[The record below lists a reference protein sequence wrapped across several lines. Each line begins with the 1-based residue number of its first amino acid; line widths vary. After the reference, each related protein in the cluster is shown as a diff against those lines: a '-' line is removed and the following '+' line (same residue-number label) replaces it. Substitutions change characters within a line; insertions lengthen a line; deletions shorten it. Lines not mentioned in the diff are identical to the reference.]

1 VDETLKVMIK
11 KPISPEIRRQLIF
24 AQREEITEH
33 HIYSRL
39 AEQTRD
45 LENRKVLNQIAADEL
60 KHYKLWAAYTNKD
73 VSPSYWEIKKYYW
86 ISKIFGLTF
95 GLKLMEK
102 GETNAQINYTAIS
115 AEVPEAL
122 TVAEDENKHEQ
133 ELLGL
138 IQEEHL
144 KYMGSIVLGLNDA
157 LVEIL
162 GTLAGLTFALQNTK
176 LVALAGI
183 ITGIAGALS
192 MSSSEYLSNKA
203 EGKHDMAIK
212 SSVFT
217 GIAYIIAVVFLV
229 APFLIFSSV
238 FIGLLAA
245 LFDSILIVFLFTY
258 YISVANDQPF
268 RKRFLEMVVLSTV
281 VGLISFGLGYLVR
294 VLFGIEV

>member
-1 VDETLKVMIK
+1 MITKAISVDIHK
-11 KPISPEIRRQLIF
+11 QLVA
-24 AQREEITEH
+24 AQLDEITEY
-33 HIYSRL
+33 HIYSKL
-39 AEQTRD
+39 AEHTSD
-45 LENRKVLNQIAADEL
+45 PGNRKILNKIACDEMR
-60 KHYKLWAAYTNKD
+60 HYKLWATYTQTETKPNQWA
-73 VSPSYWEIKKYYW
+73 VIKYYW

-102 GETNAQINYTAIS
+102 AEEKAQINYTLIATT
-115 AEVPEAL
+115 VPEAMH
-122 TVAEDENKHEQ
+122 VAEDENQHEK

-138 IQEEHL
+138 IQEERL
-144 KYMGSIVLGLNDA
+144 QYLGSIVLGLNDA

-203 EGKHDMAIK
+203 EGRNDLAIK
-212 SSVFT
+212 SALFT
-217 GIAYIIAVVFLV
+217 GLAYVVAVIFLV
-229 APFLIFSSV
+229 APYLIFSSPFV
-238 FIGLLAA
+238 ALLVA
-245 LFDSILIVFLFTY
+245 LADSILVVFLFTY

-268 RKRFLEMVVLSTV
+268 RKRFLEMVILSTI

>member
-1 VDETLKVMIK
+1 MIK

-24 AQREEITEH
+24 AQREEITEF
-33 HIYSRL
+33 HIYSKL

-45 LENRKVLNQIAADEL
+45 EENKKVLQQIADDEL
-60 KHYKLWAAYTNKD
+60 RHYKLWAAYTNKE
-73 VSPSYWEIKKYYW
+73 VTPSQWEVNKFYW

-95 GLKLMEK
+95 GLKLLEK
-102 GETNAQINYTAIS
+102 GEKKAQINYGQIAT
-115 AEVPEAL
+115 EVPEAL
-122 TVAEDENKHEQ
+122 IVAEDENDHEK

-138 IQEEHL
+138 IQEDHL

-192 MSSSEYLSNKA
+192 MSSSEYLSNRA
-203 EGKHDMAIK
+203 DGKNDLAIK
-212 SSVFT
+212 SAVFT
-217 GIAYIIAVVFLV
+217 GIAYIIAVIFLV
-229 APFLIFSSV
+229 APFLIFTSPFV
-238 FIGLLAA
+238 ALLVA

-268 RKRFLEMVVLSTV
+268 RKRFTEMVVLSTV

-294 VLFGIEV
+294 IFFGIEV

>member
-1 VDETLKVMIK
+1 MIK
-11 KPISPEIRRQLIF
+11 KPISPEIRQQLIF
-24 AQREEITEH
+24 AQREEITEY
-33 HIYSRL
+33 HIYSKL
-39 AEQTRD
+39 AEQTKD
-45 LENRKVLNQIAADEL
+45 SDNQKVLKQIAADEL
-60 KHYKLWAAYTNKD
+60 KHYKLWGAYTNKE
-73 VSPSYWEIKKYYW
+73 VSPNNWEVRKYYW
-86 ISKIFGLTF
+86 ISRIFGLTF

-102 GETNAQINYTAIS
+102 GEEKAQINYALIAT
-115 AEVPEAL
+115 EVPEAL
-122 TVAEDENKHEQ
+122 EVAEDENQHEK

-138 IQEEHL
+138 IEEEHL

-192 MSSSEYLSNKA
+192 MASSEYLSNRA
-203 EGKHDMAIK
+203 EGKHEMAIK

-217 GIAYIIAVVFLV
+217 GIAYVIAVIFLV

-245 LFDSILIVFLFTY
+245 LLDSILIVFLFTY

-268 RKRFLEMVVLSTV
+268 RKRFVEMVVLSSV
-281 VGLISFGLGYLVR
+281 VGLISFGLGYVVR
-294 VLFGIEV
+294 IFFGIDV